1 MSTGVV
7 CAIEASSKR
16 RTNPTPKQPIGA
28 LDVLSRNVLS
38 RNEAAAGVTRKS
50 HAGDNRGIPPSKN
63 KRCGTPPPPP
73 FPPSPK
79 QDLPQVKP
87 PRRRRTPPP
96 FPVPQQLQQIAPNT
110 RAVCSEIAHAERS

>member
-73 FPPSPK
+73 FHPQGSRNFTKGKPCGAEGDPHLPPDPKSVRGSSPHTCEEQSTNK
-79 QDLPQVKP
+79 LPP
-87 PRRRRTPPP
+87 
-96 FPVPQQLQQIAPNT
+96 
-110 RAVCSEIAHAERS
+110 

>member
-28 LDVLSRNVLS
+28 LYVLS

-63 KRCGTPPPPP
+63 KRCGPPPPP
-73 FPPSPK
+73 PCSPYPG
-79 QDLPQVKP
+79 QNLPQRKP
-87 PRRRRTPPP
+87 TQSEQTPHHPPP
-96 FPVPQQLQQIAPNT
+96 PQNCQGIF
-110 RAVCSEIAHAERS
+110 